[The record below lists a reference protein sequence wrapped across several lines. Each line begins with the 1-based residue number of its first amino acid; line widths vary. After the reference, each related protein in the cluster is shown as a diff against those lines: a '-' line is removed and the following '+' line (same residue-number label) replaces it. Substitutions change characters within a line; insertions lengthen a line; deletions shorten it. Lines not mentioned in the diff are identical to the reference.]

1 MPSKKSLYSPHPAL
15 SMEQRWIA
23 GLPARTG
30 KTLEEWVRLV
40 QQSGPP
46 TDKERREWLKTRH
59 NLGTNYAAFVVERAA
74 GRNSAEE
81 YEDPE
86 ALVEAMFAGP
96 KAGLRPVYE
105 KLLRLGL
112 SLGKDVKACPCKTIV
127 PLYRK
132 HVFAQL
138 KPSTKTRLDF
148 GLALKDA
155 PATERLLDTGG
166 RAKGDRITH
175 RVAVASAADIDD
187 ELKQWLRTAYKMDG

>member
-15 SMEQRWIA
+15 SMEETWIA

-40 QQSGPP
+40 QRFGPP
-46 TDKERREWLKTRH
+46 TDKERRDWLKTRH
-59 NLGTNYAAFVVERAA
+59 NLGTNYAAFVAERAA
-74 GRNSAEE
+74 GRNIADA
-81 YEDPE
+81 YEKPE

-132 HVFAQL
+132 HVFAQVEA
-138 KPSTKTRLDF
+138 LDE
-148 GLALKDA
+148 DA
-155 PATERLLDTGG
+155 ARSRPRAERRTGDGTPARHRRSRQGRSHHAPHRGRVGG
-166 RAKGDRITH
+166 GPRRGVEAVAAKG
-175 RVAVASAADIDD
+175 V
-187 ELKQWLRTAYKMDG
+187 